1 MCVDVVWVPGGP
13 PVFWLAHAVIL
24 NNFLQQGEV
33 MLPEHKLI
41 LSSASVASAL
51 RRPKDYICHRATVNS
66 DIV

>member
-1 MCVDVVWVPGGP
+1 MCVEVVWVPGG
-13 PVFWLAHAVIL
+13 VFRLVHTVIL
-24 NNFLQQGEV
+24 NNFFQRGEV

-51 RRPKDYICHRATVNS
+51 RRAKDYICHRAAVNS